1 MKSTKEDWFMWIAAG
16 FVCLLMVGL
25 IVLLIAMYVG
35 FYGYILYLL
44 GKIVDWIVTK

>member
-1 MKSTKEDWFMWIAAG
+1 MWIAAG
-16 FVCLLMVGL
+16 VGFLIMIGL
-25 IVLLIAMYVG
+25 IVLIIAAYVG